1 MTTQPHDPAHPAAP
15 APPIPLAQKD
25 KDRILKM
32 VLDEG
37 TAGRFDE
44 QVEEKYAIRD
54 KALNSLWR
62 QQMKDFWVAED
73 ARGRYSLAAG
83 GKNLIGA
90 LIHAKGQRTPGGGFL
105 DAKGIADHIK
115 EYYGGSNR
123 WERALNLE
131 DTAGMGVLVQGD
143 VLEDFFS
150 VLRAESVVFSLN
162 PVRRMLI
169 NDQGTLLGM
178 ETDPLITWVGEINT
192 NQEIVSE
199 GTAGNR
205 NYSAKKA
212 MLATPVGNDLL
223 GSTLGS
229 RIAEI
234 VEEQI
239 RFAYQIGFDEV
250 LITGVGTLF
259 RPTGLRNWALPAG
272 QVASTGQAL
281 NNIFDDFRNAFNYV
295 ETLNVPTRRL
305 GIIFSPRTKNH
316 LFLGNHGTDS
326 DRWALRTEVAAG
338 TLFGV
343 PWRQTTSVKNNFGG
357 GTNESY
363 ILFVEFSQVVVLEG
377 PEVAIARS
385 GEASWTEGAV
395 SRHPRQEDVT
405 VFWSK
410 AKIDQ
415 VVPHREAVYEIN
427 QVLYGT

>member
-1 MTTQPHDPAHPAAP
+1 MEPVLTPTPLAAP
-15 APPIPLAQKD
+15 VGLDQRVEEQMKLAIK
-25 KDRILKM
+25 RL
-32 VLDEG
+32 G
-37 TAGRFDE
+37 TSGYFDE
-44 QVEEKYAIRD
+44 QVEASYKKRPERVVE
-54 KALNSLWR
+54 LWEA
-62 QQMKDFWVAED
+62 QMKRFMDTED
-73 ARGRYSLAAG
+73 AAGRYRAATG
-83 GKNLIGA
+83 GKNLLGA
-90 LIHAKGQRTPGGGFL
+90 LIWAKGQRTPGGNYL
-105 DAKGIADHIK
+105 DAKGIGKHLD
-115 EYYGGSNR
+115 EFYGGSKR
-123 WERALNLE
+123 WEKALNLE

-162 PVRRMLI
+162 PVRRMMV

-205 NYSAKKA
+205 QYSAKKA

-223 GSTLGS
+223 GSTLGA

-250 LITGVGTLF
+250 LITGVGTQF
-259 RPTGLRNWALPAG
+259 RPTGLRNQALAAG
-272 QVASTGQAL
+272 NVASGGQAL
-281 NNIFDDFRNAFNYV
+281 NNIFDDFRDAFNYV
-295 ETLNVPTRRL
+295 EQLNVPTRRL
-305 GIIFSPRTKNH
+305 GMIMSPRSKNH
-316 LFLGNHGTDS
+316 IWLGNHGTDI
-326 DRWALRTEVAAG
+326 DRWALRTEVATG

-343 PWRQTTSVKNNFGG
+343 PLRDTTTVKNNFGG

-363 ILFVEFSQVVVLEG
+363 IIFAEFSQVVVMEG
-377 PEVAIARS
+377 QEVAIARS

-395 SRHPRQEDVT
+395 DRHPRQEDVT

-410 AKIDQ
+410 AKIDM
-415 VVPHREAVYEIN
+415 VVPHREAVYVIDT
-427 QVLYGT
+427 VLYGT

>member
-1 MTTQPHDPAHPAAP
+1 MDPVLNPTPPAAP
-15 APPIPLAQKD
+15 QD
-25 KDRILKM
+25 
-32 VLDEG
+32 LDERVEEQMKLAIKRLRTSG
-37 TAGRFDE
+37 YFDE
-44 QVEEKYAIRD
+44 QVEASYKKRPERVVE
-54 KALNSLWR
+54 LWED
-62 QQMKDFWVAED
+62 QMKRFMETENVA
-73 ARGRYSLAAG
+73 GRYRAATG
-83 GKNLIGA
+83 GKSLIGA
-90 LIHAKGQRTPGGGFL
+90 LMWAKGQRTPGGGFL
-105 DAKGIADHIK
+105 DAKGLAKHLD
-115 EYYGGSNR
+115 EFCGSKQ
-123 WERALNLE
+123 WEKALNLE

-192 NQEIVSE
+192 TQEIVSE

-223 GSTLGS
+223 GSTLGG

-239 RFAYQIGFDEV
+239 RFAYQIGFDIV
-250 LITGVGTLF
+250 LITGVGTVF
-259 RPTGLRNWALPAG
+259 RPKGLRNWALPAG
-272 QVASTGQAL
+272 EVNSSGQAL
-281 NNIFDDFRNAFNYV
+281 NNIFDDFRDAFNYV
-295 ETLNVPTRRL
+295 EQLNVPTRRP
-305 GIIFSPRTKNH
+305 GMIMSPRSKNH
-316 LFLGNHGTDS
+316 IWLGNHGTDI
-326 DRWALRTEVAAG
+326 DRWALRTEVATG

-343 PWRQTTSVKNNFGG
+343 PLRDTTTVPNNLGG

-363 ILFVEFSQVVVLEG
+363 IIFAEFSQVVVMEG
-377 PEVAIARS
+377 SEVAIARS

-395 SRHPRQEDVT
+395 DRHPRQEDVT

-410 AKIDQ
+410 AKIDL
-415 VVPHREAVYEIN
+415 VVPHPEAVYVIN
-427 QVLYGT
+427 AVLYGT